1 MTQTQIA
8 SPPVAATDILNTL
21 LGIADDSPL
30 AQLRLQRPEATSHTQ
45 GSYDALFS
53 NTSSG
58 AVSRT
63 ERLGTALR
71 VAALHAEPAFV
82 EHYSKLLRATD
93 AASDG
98 LIADILTGAAAAS
111 SAVLPSAESSSPR
124 AQARPVRLQA
134 MLSHADLL
142 VIRPAAATPAALAA
156 LQQAGL
162 SAPEIVTISQL
173 IAFTSFHIRVFVGLA
188 LLGGTDRAASAT
200 RVGPQDAPNTGFT
213 QEQLGWAP
221 WIEPF
226 AAADATDEQRAVL
239 PGQRLD
245 SPYFRLLALD
255 PAVLGERTA
264 TDMGIF
270 YTHGGLPRPDR
281 ELSAAVTS
289 RVNGCIYCASVHSR
303 FAAQLSKRTDDVQR
317 LLDEGIGAE
326 LDPRWRALTDLAA
339 ALTVTP
345 PAATQAHLATLRG
358 LGLADLDMLDALQA
372 AAFFGWAN
380 RLMLSLGE
388 PIRPA

>member
-1 MTQTQIA
+1 MAQTQTA
-8 SPPVAATDILNTL
+8 SPHVAAGDILNTL
-21 LGIADDSPL
+21 LGIDEGSAL
-30 AQLRLQRPEATSHTQ
+30 VQLRLQRPEATGHMQ
-45 GSYDALFS
+45 GSYGALFS
-53 NTSSG
+53 DTSAT

-63 ERLGTALR
+63 ERLATALR
-71 VAALHAEPAFV
+71 VAVLHEEPAFV
-82 EHYSKLLRATD
+82 EHYTTLLLATD
-93 AASDG
+93 SAAAG
-98 LIADILTGAAAAS
+98 LIADVLTGPAAAG
-111 SAVLPSAESSSPR
+111 L
-124 AQARPVRLQA
+124 PVRLQA
-134 MLSHADLL
+134 MLTHADLL
-142 VIRPAAATPAALAA
+142 VVRPAAATPAALAS

-173 IAFTSFHIRVFVGLA
+173 IAFTAFHIRVFVGLA
-188 LLGGTDRAASAT
+188 LLGGTERPAPAT
-200 RVGPQDAPNTGFT
+200 RLGPRDAPNTGFT
-213 QEQLGWAP
+213 QDELGWAP

-270 YTHGGLPRPDR
+270 YTHGGLPRPER

-289 RVNGCIYCASVHSR
+289 RVNGCIFCASVHSR
-303 FAAQLSKRTDDVQR
+303 FAAQLSKRTEDVQR
-317 LLDEGIGAE
+317 LLDEGIDAT

-345 PAATQAHLATLRG
+345 PAATQSHIATLRD
-358 LGLADLDMLDALQA
+358 LGLDDLDLLDAVQA
-372 AAFFGWAN
+372 AAFFAWAN

-388 PIRPA
+388 PVRPAGVEPEG

>member
-1 MTQTQIA
+1 VTQTQVA
-8 SPPVAATDILNTL
+8 SPRVAADDILNTL
-21 LGIADDSPL
+21 LGIAGGSPL
-30 AQLRLQRPEATSHTQ
+30 AELRLQRPEATGHMQ
-45 GSYDALFS
+45 GSYEALFS
-53 NTSSG
+53 DTSAT

-63 ERLGTALR
+63 ERLATALR
-71 VAALHAEPAFV
+71 VAVLHTEPAFV
-82 EHYSKLLRATD
+82 EHYTTLLQGVDPLPDRLL
-93 AASDG
+93 G
-98 LIADILTGAAAAS
+98 EVLTGPPATG
-111 SAVLPSAESSSPR
+111 L
-124 AQARPVRLQA
+124 PVRLQA
-134 MLSHADLL
+134 MLRHADLL
-142 VIRPAAATPAALAA
+142 VVRPAAATPADLTA

-162 SAPEIVTISQL
+162 SAAEIVTISQL
-173 IAFTSFHIRVFVGLA
+173 IAFTSFQVRVFVGLA
-188 LLGGTDRAASAT
+188 LLNGVDRQAPAT
-200 RVGPQDAPNTGFT
+200 RLGPRDAPNSGFT
-213 QEQLGWAP
+213 QAQLGWAP

-270 YTHGGLPRPDR
+270 YTHGGLPRPER

-303 FAAQLSKRTDDVQR
+303 AAAQLSKRTEDVQR
-317 LLDEGIGAE
+317 LLDDGIDAD

-345 PAATQAHLATLRG
+345 PAATQAHIATLRQ
-358 LGLADLDMLDALQA
+358 LGLADLDLLDALQA
-372 AAFFGWAN
+372 AAFFAWAN

>member
-1 MTQTQIA
+1 MLQTQTA
-8 SPPVAATDILNTL
+8 SPQVAAGDMLNSL
-21 LGIADDSPL
+21 LGIADSSAL
-30 AQLRLQRPEATSHTQ
+30 AQLRLQRREATRHMQ

-53 NTSSG
+53 GTSAT

-63 ERLGTALR
+63 ERLATALR
-71 VAALHAEPAFV
+71 VAALHEEPAFV
-82 EHYSKLLRATD
+82 EHFSTLLRTAD
-93 AASDG
+93 SAAEE
-98 LIADILTGAAAAS
+98 LIG
-111 SAVLPSAESSSPR
+111 AVLAGPAATGLPL
-124 AQARPVRLQA
+124 RLKA
-134 MLSHADLL
+134 MLTHADLL
-142 VIRPAAATPAALAA
+142 VVRPAAARPAALAA

-162 SAPEIVTISQL
+162 STPEIVTISQL
-173 IAFTSFHIRVFVGLA
+173 IAFTTFHIRVFVGLV
-188 LLGGTDRAASAT
+188 LLGGTDRPTPAT
-200 RVGPQDAPNTGFT
+200 RIGPLDAPNAGFT
-213 QEQLGWAP
+213 QAQLGWAP

-264 TDMGIF
+264 TDNGIF
-270 YTHGGLPRPDR
+270 YTHGGLPRPER

-289 RVNGCIYCASVHSR
+289 RVNGCIFCASVHSR
-303 FAAQLSKRTDDVQR
+303 FAAQLSKRTEDVQR
-317 LLDEGIGAE
+317 LLDQGIGAE

-345 PAATQAHLATLRG
+345 PAATQRHVGRLRE
-358 LGLADLDMLDALQA
+358 LGLNDLQLLDALQA
-372 AAFFGWAN
+372 AAFFAWAN

-388 PIRPA
+388 PVQPAGAESASE